1 MARFWID
8 MTLDQGRGGY
18 LIALCDRC
26 AEEEITKEAC
36 RARGWIEIPRS
47 HPRVAQ
53 EGAWYCQ
60 VCGDLL

>member
-1 MARFWID
+1 MKEMSSRE
-8 MTLDQGRGGY
+8 LKELLERGY